1 MLDEK
6 SSASTSNGSAR
17 QTASDTVVPDHTSA
31 NVDLERANSD
41 PFRFRGALKTPAEID
56 ELRRRKKGKRLAAY
70 HGTQNT
76 LIASLLKPMEEH
88 TEDARVDEA
97 ASRFP
102 VRIAV
107 WASLIANFC
116 LCVLQLYA
124 AISSLSL
131 SLLATGIDAVFDIG
145 SNILLYWLHKKADR
159 LDGNAWPVGGARLE
173 TIGNIVY
180 GFLMGSVNFVVIVE
194 SVQNL
199 ITASTDLKQFH
210 LPSILAVAVALAVKL
225 LLFIY
230 CFSLRKKSSQ
240 VLVLWEDHRNDL
252 WINGFGILMS
262 VGGSKLRWWLDPTGA
277 IIIALGVVISWGRT
291 IYTQFELLAGKSAT
305 HDFLQLLIYKSATFS
320 PEIEKVD
327 TVRAYHSGPDYFVEI
342 DIVMAADTPL
352 WKAHDISQALQ
363 ERIEVLPN
371 VERAFV
377 HVDYET
383 THTPEHRKTITT
395 TATATSASAIQIHA
409 DT

>member
-6 SSASTSNGSAR
+6 SSVATSAGSPSNR
-17 QTASDTVVPDHTSA
+17 ASDTVVPDQTSA
-31 NVDLERANSD
+31 NVDLERAD

-70 HGTQNT
+70 HGNQNT
-76 LIASLLKPMEEH
+76 LIESLLKPMEEH
-88 TEDARVDEA
+88 TEDARIDEA
-97 ASRFP
+97 AARLP
-102 VRIAV
+102 VKIAV

-131 SLLATGIDAVFDIG
+131 SLLATGIDAIFDIG
-145 SNILLYWLHKKADR
+145 SNILLFWLHRKAAK
-159 LDGNAWPVGGARLE
+159 LDGNEWPVGGARLE

-180 GFLMGSVNFVVIVE
+180 GFLMGSVNLVVIVE
-194 SVQNL
+194 SAQSL
-199 ITASTDLKQFH
+199 ITKKNDDLKQFH
-210 LPSILAVAVALAVKL
+210 LPSILAVAAALAVKL
-225 LLFIY
+225 LLFLY

-252 WINGFGILMS
+252 WINTFGILMS
-262 VGGSKLRWWLDPTGA
+262 TGGSKLRWWLDPMGA

-291 IYTQFELLAGKSAT
+291 IYTQFELLAGKSAP

-320 PEIEKVD
+320 GEIDKID
-327 TVRAYHSGPDYFVEI
+327 TVRAYHSGPDYFVEV
-342 DIVMAADTPL
+342 DVVMDANTPL
-352 WKAHDISQALQ
+352 WKAHDVSQSLQ
-363 ERIEVLPN
+363 EKIEVLPN

-383 THTPEHRKTITT
+383 THTPVRDLRTFFQTHL
-395 TATATSASAIQIHA
+395 
-409 DT
+409 